1 VDPQRRPAA
10 LTLATFNIH
19 LGVDGWGRPYDVVGA
34 CRALDADVLVVQE
47 SWAPD
52 NGDPSTAARIAD
64 GLGMAVVAEVGL
76 ARGRLFVPL
85 DAGGSRW
92 APRVAQIRKA
102 FYLDGER
109 WSGTERNDRPS
120 VRGSWGVAV
129 LSRLPVRG
137 VAEHDLGQL
146 RRDRARRVVIEAT
159 VQLDRGDLTVCGTH
173 MSHITQGSH
182 AQYRRLATVLPP
194 VTTAA
199 VLTGDM
205 NLWGPPVSSYL
216 RGWRRAVK
224 GRTWPAHRP
233 HSQLD
238 HVLVT
243 PAVTAV
249 EGRIAGFAGSD
260 HQPVVVT
267 LTVGDAPSADR
278 T

>member
-1 VDPQRRPAA
+1 MDDRRPPTA
-10 LTLATFNIH
+10 LTLATFNVH

-34 CRALDADVLVVQE
+34 CRALGADVVVLQE

-52 NGDPSTAARIAD
+52 DGTPSTAARIAD
-64 GLGMAVVAEVGL
+64 GLGMDVVAEVGM
-76 ARGRLFVPL
+76 ARGRLFGPP
-85 DAGGSRW
+85 DTAGPRW
-92 APRVAQIRKA
+92 APRVAQVRKA

-109 WSGTERNDRPS
+109 WSAAAWHDRPS
-120 VRGSWGVAV
+120 VRGAWGLAM
-129 LSRLPVRG
+129 LSRLPVRD
-137 VAEHDLGQL
+137 VSVHLLDQL
-146 RRDRARRVVIEAT
+146 RRDPARRVVVEAT
-159 VQLDRGDLTVCGTH
+159 VGLGDGDLTICGTH

-182 AQYRRLATVLPP
+182 AQYRRLAAVLPP
-194 VTTAA
+194 VTMAA

-224 GRTWPAHRP
+224 GKTWPAHRP

-238 HVLVT
+238 HVLTTPPVT
-243 PAVTAV
+243 VVDA
-249 EGRIAGFAGSD
+249 RIAGFAGSD

-267 LTVGDAPSADR
+267 LTVGAPASAAP